1 MSFYIIALSEKK
13 DDIEE
18 VQEKMEKLSTHE
30 REGQEERAGGK
41 FPEILRK

>member
-13 DDIEE
+13 GDIEE
-18 VQEKMEKLSTHE
+18 VQVKMELSTHE

-41 FPEILRK
+41 FLEILRK